1 MKSLVLSCT
10 FVAYTYQ
17 GVRLTPEQKEEL
29 DWPPA
34 PGRLHQALMAAA
46 LKGVPKDRESE
57 FEKDAVGALR
67 WLEEQPPPV
76 IVASAICE
84 EDARKPAA
92 TRFRLAI
99 PQNNP
104 AKSDFTRTSLLL
116 APTLMRR
123 AIGRSNQQ
131 LLVDYIWELRNAGE
145 EEVGAQHCA
154 VLSDLAAQI
163 RYLGRGEDQIEAH
176 IILQQTVSAREGCE
190 VWRPTDAVAD
200 VDLLVAR
207 PHTTSGLIRHHWQP
221 VPARTRKSPASRFLR
236 EQGYTRE
243 ATAGLLPVHVAIFQL
258 FADSGDPDELPL
270 SCDAENAGIWRA
282 AIRQRA
288 VDLARDRERWDDE
301 DVAVELV
308 TGHPPGDPG
317 RSAQPHLAFVP
328 LPSIGAHGKAD
339 GRVRRFAL
347 LGYARTGADAAA
359 AEVYRVLSAALDGEI
374 VGAGGSYYRLQ
385 LFDGR
390 PQNDKVWFQF
400 VRSARV
406 WHSVTPVALARGFK
420 IPTLTPDGSRRLTGN
435 ERHLRRLAEWTAL
448 LRASLRHI
456 RLPDELAASCTI
468 ILTASPL
475 VPHTQRAESY
485 RPPGESA
492 VFTHA
497 RIEFT
502 QPVRGPLLVGD
513 RRYFGYGLFFPD

>member
-1 MKSLVLSCT
+1 M
-10 FVAYTYQ
+10 AD
-17 GVRLTPEQKEEL
+17 GVGAA
-29 DWPPA
+29 D
-34 PGRLHQALMAAA
+34 AL
-46 LKGVPKDRESE
+46 E
-57 FEKDAVGALR
+57 ALR
-67 WLEEQPPPV
+67 WLEGQPPPE

-84 EDARKPAA
+84 NADSS
-92 TRFRLAI
+92 THFRVAI

-104 AKSDFTRTSLLL
+104 ARSDLTKTSVLLK
-116 APTLMRR
+116 PTPMLR
-123 AIGRSNQQ
+123 AVGRSGEP
-131 LLVDYIWELRNAGE
+131 LRVDYVWRLGE
-145 EEVGAQHCA
+145 PAALDAAERR
-154 VLSDLAAQI
+154 LSDLADLVAQV
-163 RYLGRGEDQIEAH
+163 RYLGRSEDQVEMRLELRGDDCGDAVPEASE
-176 IILQQTVSAREGCE
+176 TWKPSDRF
-190 VWRPTDAVAD
+190 TDAE
-200 VDLLVAR
+200 LWVAR
-207 PHTTSGLIRHHWQP
+207 PNSTDELIQNHAEP
-221 VPARTRKSPASRFLR
+221 VPERTRRPPASRFLR
-236 EQGYTRE
+236 EQGYSRE

-282 AIRQRA
+282 TIRQGA
-288 VDLARDRERWDDE
+288 VDLARDRERWDDP
-301 DVAVELV
+301 DLAVELV

-317 RSAQPHLAFVP
+317 RSEQPHLAFVP

-374 VGAGGSYYRLQ
+374 VEAGGSHYRLQ
-385 LFDGR
+385 LLDGR

-420 IPTLTPDGSRRLTGN
+420 VPTLTPDGLRRLTSN

-456 RLPDELAASCTI
+456 CLPDELAANCAIT
-468 ILTASPL
+468 LTASPL
-475 VPHTQRAESY
+475 LPHTQRAESY

-497 RIEFT
+497 RIEFA
-502 QPVRGPLLVGD
+502 QSVRGPLLVGD